1 MRLSQLTEL
10 MSKMSLP
17 MACCDNI
24 IFMMPKYVVIVMG
37 TPCSFKRK
45 NGTMSMMN
53 GIRKEST
60 GEKRL
65 YML

>member
-1 MRLSQLTEL
+1 MRLSQLTAL

-17 MACCDNI
+17 MACCDSIN
-24 IFMMPKYVVIVMG
+24 FMMPKYVGSVMG

-45 NGTMSMMN
+45 NGTMSMMT
-53 GIRKEST
+53 GIKNDSK
-60 GEKRL
+60 GEKML

>member
-10 MSKMSLP
+10 MSNMSFP
-17 MACCDNI
+17 TACCESI
-24 IFMMPKYVVIVMG
+24 IFMMPKYVGIVMG
-37 TPCSFKRK
+37 TPCSFNRK
-45 NGTMSMMN
+45 KGTMSMIM
-53 GIRKEST
+53 GIKKEST

>member
-17 MACCDNI
+17 MACCDSI
-24 IFMMPKYVVIVMG
+24 IFMMPKYVGSVMG

-45 NGTMSMMN
+45 NGTMSMMT
-53 GIRKEST
+53 GIKNDSK